1 MRCVLRIPPNATPSP
16 TGSFRPAPSALNREA
31 ADLPAL
37 PSASAGNV
45 DTGPTEIVIR
55 PTGLRHGKWE
65 APQWAFWTMG
75 AIVVLLALVYALIR
89 LGTIDPA
96 RFRRKKT

>member
-1 MRCVLRIPPNATPSP
+1 MRCVLRIPPTPTS
-16 TGSFRPAPSALNREA
+16 SFRAAPSALNREA

-75 AIVVLLALVYALIR
+75 AIVVVLAIVYALIR
-89 LGTIDPA
+89 IGTIDSGRIGT